1 MREMQQNYN
10 TSSWS
15 GNNETNVEKTS
26 RNAEPTKKKKKK
38 IVPIYHLLLIMNK
51 NQLFLNLKTERIYL

>member
-1 MREMQQNYN
+1 MQPNYN

-26 RNAEPTKKKKKK
+26 RDAEPTKKKEEKEKEEK
-38 IVPIYHLLLIMNK
+38 QEKEKLKNNYLLYIK
-51 NQLFLNLKTERIYL
+51 